1 MREMMGKRSRPSYTP
16 EFKRQA
22 VSLAG
27 RLGLNRAA
35 KELGVSRGSI
45 KTWEDNQKKGEPK
58 EAKEI
63 NLEEEN
69 RRLQKEN
76 EELKKINYILRRAA
90 AVFSQD
96 QLK

>member
-1 MREMMGKRSRPSYTP
+1 MGKARRPHYTN

-22 VSLAG
+22 LSLADKM
-27 RLGLNRAA
+27 GLNRAA
-35 KELGVSRGSI
+35 RELGVSRGSI
-45 KTWEDNQKKGEPK
+45 QSWKDKQKTAEPLV
-58 EAKEI
+58 AKEI

-76 EELKKINYILRRAA
+76 EELKKVNYILRRAA

>member
-1 MREMMGKRSRPSYTP
+1 MGKRNGPHYTL
-16 EFKRQA
+16 EFKQQA
-22 VSLAG
+22 VSLAE

-45 KTWEDNQKKGEPK
+45 KSWKDKQQKDQPK
-58 EAKEI
+58 AAKEI

>member
-1 MREMMGKRSRPSYTP
+1 MGKRGRPSYTP
-16 EFKRQA
+16 EFKNQA
-22 VSLAG
+22 VSLAD

-35 KELGVSRGSI
+35 RELGVSAGSV
-45 KTWEDNQKKGEPK
+45 KSWKNNQKKDGPLA
-58 EAKEI
+58 AKEI

>member
-1 MREMMGKRSRPSYTP
+1 MGKRNGPNYTP
-16 EFKRQA
+16 DFKQQA
-22 VSLAG
+22 VSLAE
-27 RLGLNRAA
+27 RMGLNRAA

-45 KTWEDNQKKGEPK
+45 KAWKDKLKDEPK
-58 EAKEI
+58 AAKEI

-76 EELKKINYILRRAA
+76 EELKKVNYILRRAA

>member
-1 MREMMGKRSRPSYTP
+1 MGKRNGPNYTP
-16 EFKRQA
+16 EFKQQA
-22 VSLAG
+22 VSLAE

-45 KTWEDNQKKGEPK
+45 KTWKDKQKEQPK
-58 EAKEI
+58 MAKAI

-69 RRLQKEN
+69 RRLQKEV

>member
-1 MREMMGKRSRPSYTP
+1 MGKRSRPSYTP

-22 VSLAG
+22 VSLAE
-27 RLGLNRAA
+27 RLGLSRAA

-45 KTWEDNQKKGEPK
+45 KTWKDNQKKEGPR

>member
-1 MREMMGKRSRPSYTP
+1 MGKRTRPSYTL

-22 VSLAG
+22 VNLAG

-35 KELGVSRGSI
+35 KELGVSQGSI
-45 KTWEDNQKKGEPK
+45 RTWKENQKKDEPK
-58 EAKEI
+58 AAKEI

-76 EELKKINYILRRAA
+76 EELKKVNYILRRAA

>member
-1 MREMMGKRSRPSYTP
+1 M
-16 EFKRQA
+16 
-22 VSLAG
+22 
-27 RLGLNRAA
+27 
-35 KELGVSRGSI
+35 SRGSV
-45 KTWEDNQKKGEPK
+45 KTWKDNQKKDEPK
-58 EAKEI
+58 VAKEI